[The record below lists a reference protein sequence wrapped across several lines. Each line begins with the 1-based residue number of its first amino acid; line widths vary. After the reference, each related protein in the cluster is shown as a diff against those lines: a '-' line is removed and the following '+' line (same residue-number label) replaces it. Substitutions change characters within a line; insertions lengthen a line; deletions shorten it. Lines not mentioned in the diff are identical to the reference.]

1 MTIRSYLRQ
10 PIKSISASGKVE
22 GLREGKSF
30 MPPVYALSRRQCSF
44 SRTRLQATN
53 RNGLRAAQLKAMREQ
68 RFQFGRIKIVQDSS
82 DPKGA
87 GVWGWDEAQ
96 NLESGEDLSA
106 LRVFPETLL
115 REPPAS
121 DPTSNQNRS
130 IVRLVK
136 CLEGF
141 EGQIWRNET
150 STQTGT
156 NIGDKPG
163 AGIKADGAT
172 LIASRWWPT
181 IPSINDWRLFLRIG
195 KFDPETDEGQSVF
208 MSVPAPQDVPWRNDI
223 ALIDRD
229 PEGLARLFSPLHVGV
244 LAAGFLAFFA
254 AFQAGQLISHGSAIN
269 SLEQKLAR
277 ATELNQNGFRL
288 KRQAEARLASLN
300 SKSNLKDPT
309 YVLRVIQEIS
319 SKFDPNDAEIRNIQ
333 ISETNFKIRL
343 EVEDPEELGEVTLDI
358 PEVVSQLEN
367 SSLFSNVF
375 VEGTVAGAVLLEGN
389 LEASIPALTLAELPA
404 DTRSGAGASE
414 VQKTPA
420 NPVGNPV
427 ANPAGNNGE
436 GALNA
441 EEAAQLD
448 ATSPVKL
455 SAPPPEEQT
464 VARPDGPPA
473 DARPADAREE

>member
-22 GLREGKSF
+22 GLREGKSY

-68 RFQFGRIKIVQDSS
+68 RFQAGRIKIIQDSS

-96 NLESGEDLSA
+96 QLGSGEDLSA

-115 REPPAS
+115 REPPAG
-121 DPTSNQNRS
+121 DETSNQNKS

-150 STQTGT
+150 NAQTST
-156 NIGDKPG
+156 NSGDRPDTDT
-163 AGIKADGAT
+163 KADGAT

-181 IPSINDWRLFLRIG
+181 IPGISDWRLFLRSG

-208 MSVPAPQDVPWRNDI
+208 MSVPTPQDVPWRNDI

-229 PEGLARLFSPLHVGV
+229 PEGLARLFSPLNVGV
-244 LAAGFLAFFA
+244 LAAGLLAFFA
-254 AFQAGQLISHGSAIN
+254 AFQAGQLISHGSAIK

-288 KRQAEARLASLN
+288 KRQTEARLASLN

-319 SKFDPNDAEIRNIQ
+319 SNFDPLDAQIRNIQ
-333 ISETNFKIRL
+333 ISESIFKIRL

-358 PEVVSQLEN
+358 PKVVSQLEN

-389 LEASIPALTLAELPA
+389 LEPSIPALTLAELPA
-404 DTRSGAGASE
+404 DARPKADPGE
-414 VQKTPA
+414 VQISA
-420 NPVGNPV
+420 V
-427 ANPAGNNGE
+427 NPAGNNGE
-436 GALNA
+436 GAPNV
-441 EEAAQLD
+441 EEAAQRD
-448 ATSPVKL
+448 ATSAVKL
-455 SAPPPEEQT
+455 GAPTEEQT
-464 VARPDGPPA
+464 VARPDATPA
-473 DARPADAREE
+473 DTREE